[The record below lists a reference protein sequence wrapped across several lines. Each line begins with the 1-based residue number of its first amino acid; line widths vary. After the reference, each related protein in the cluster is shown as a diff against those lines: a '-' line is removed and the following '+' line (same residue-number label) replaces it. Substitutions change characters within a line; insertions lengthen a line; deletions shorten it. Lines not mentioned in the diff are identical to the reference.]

1 MVTIFIK
8 KNGDFFIELLPDG
21 KTFNT
26 EYFNQV
32 IIPQIFS
39 LAFPDGKVKYK
50 KRALLHF
57 DNATSHKEHHVMETL
72 NENHFKLILNP
83 PYSLDISPLDFG
95 VFGTIKEMLQSEMS
109 ESEDELK
116 ERIHEIL
123 TNLGKGFITNVF
135 STWERRLQQVI
146 DTNGLYIK

>member
-21 KTFNT
+21 DKFNST
-26 EYFNQV
+26 YFNHV
-32 IIPQIFS
+32 IIPQICN

-57 DNATSHKEHHVMETL
+57 DNATSHKEQHVMETL

-83 PYSLDISPLDFG
+83 PYSPDISPLDFV
-95 VFGTIKEMLQSEMS
+95 VFGTIKEMMPPEIG
-109 ESEDELK
+109 ESVNELK
-116 ERIHEIL
+116 YTINEIL
-123 TNLGKGFITNVF
+123 RGLGKSFIRNVF
-135 STWERRLQQVI
+135 SAWENRLQQVI
-146 DTNGLYIK
+146 DTNELYI